1 MKSLKTT
8 LQIVTTAL
16 AVGILS
22 PFSGAEDEEI
32 IPVENV
38 EYSYSFSLD
47 AVYAN
52 AFKRATRGGVE
63 MGGTDLRLN
72 YNIDEGIQFSV
83 GMLALFG
90 NEDIGANEDLSTSN
104 IGVLVGYRLTLP
116 LVDDKLTAYAG
127 VRGGI
132 SYVAYI
138 IDTGYAHGWNHY
150 MSDSDLCAVYAAEVG
165 LSYNLSEQWSI
176 RAGYE
181 FYGNTAK
188 IGGMATKFSEQ
199 QYHLLQLGVEY
210 AF

>member
-1 MKSLKTT
+1 MKSLKPT
-8 LQIVTTAL
+8 LQIVSAAL

-22 PFSGAEDEEI
+22 PVSGAEETEI
-32 IPVENV
+32 VPVENL

-63 MGGTDLRLN
+63 MGGTDFRLN
-72 YNIDEGIQFSV
+72 YSMDEKNQLSLGL
-83 GMLALFG
+83 LALFG
-90 NEDIGANEDLSTSN
+90 SEDIGAKEDLSTSN
-104 IGVLVGYRLTLP
+104 IGVLVGYRLTFP
-116 LVDDKLTAYAG
+116 LAEDKLTAYAG
-127 VRGGI
+127 VRAGI
-132 SYVAYI
+132 SYGSYI
-138 IDTGYAHGWNHY
+138 IDTGYAGGWDHY

-165 LSYNLSEQWSI
+165 LSFKLNEQWAI

-188 IGGMATKFSEQ
+188 IGGMGAKFSEQ
-199 QYHLLQLGVEY
+199 QYHLVQLGVEY